1 MTAPHLPARGWRDAL
16 ATPGALAAGGALA
29 LAGATVAT
37 VLRAPPPADR
47 RGEAQAVVQSLPVQ
61 ALPAPASPAPATK
74 AGAEPGAGPLRPLPP
89 RATRADFAGAPA
101 PGTVR
106 RVADWAMAAA
116 DPGGLPFLIVDKRGA
131 RLWAFGAD
139 GRGRGSAPVL
149 LGLARGDDSVPGIG
163 ARPLAAIR
171 PGERT
176 TPAGRFV
183 AEAGRNLRGEDIVWI
198 DYDAAVS
205 MHRVRATDPRERRL
219 QRLASPSAAD
229 NRISYGCIN
238 VPPTFYDGVVR
249 PLLAGGRAVVYVLPE
264 RRTLEAVFGPM
275 TPAAGAPVPGTRA
288 VAARAPG
295 R

>member
-1 MTAPHLPARGWRDAL
+1 MARPTPRARGRRNAL
-16 ATPGALAAGGALA
+16 RTPGALAAAGALA
-29 LAGATVAT
+29 LVGATLAT
-37 VLRAPPPADR
+37 LLRAPAPDSRAVAAVAALQDAPTRSPPAAVAPR
-47 RGEAQAVVQSLPVQ
+47 RPD
-61 ALPAPASPAPATK
+61 PAT
-74 AGAEPGAGPLRPLPP
+74 APVPHRGAPSPPTRP
-89 RATRADFAGAPA
+89 DFAGAAVPRA
-101 PGTVR
+101 VR

-139 GRGRGSAPVL
+139 GRGRGNAPVL

-171 PGERT
+171 PEERT

-219 QRLASPSAAD
+219 QRLASPSVDD

-238 VPPTFYDGVVR
+238 VPAAFYDGVVR

-264 RRTLEAVFGPM
+264 RRTLDAVFGPM
-275 TPAAGAPVPGTRA
+275 GPVAAGTAAPTSRA